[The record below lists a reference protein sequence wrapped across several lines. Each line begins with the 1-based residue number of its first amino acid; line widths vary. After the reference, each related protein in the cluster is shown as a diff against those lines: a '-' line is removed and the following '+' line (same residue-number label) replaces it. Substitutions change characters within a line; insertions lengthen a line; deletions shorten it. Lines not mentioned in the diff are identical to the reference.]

1 MFELLAFCVLFGLF
15 MLRAALFEWRSVFSV
30 GADGIDQ
37 EAHVATFFIFFF
49 VSLGVLVVVMFC
61 RTGAEKRLE
70 KEYGGV
76 YVTPAEFMAGVGRDK
91 VGAAKFS
98 ENVKCE
104 TDAD

>member
-1 MFELLAFCVLFGLF
+1 
-15 MLRAALFEWRSVFSV
+15 MLRARILGWKS
-30 GADGIDQ
+30 
-37 EAHVATFFIFFF
+37 IFFSGWEEEIHVLTFLLFSF
-49 VSLGVLVVVMFC
+49 VSFVILILVMFC

-76 YVTPAEFMAGVGRDK
+76 YVTPTEFSAGVSRDK
-91 VGAAKFS
+91 VSAAKFS